1 MTTEERATIL
11 VVDDT
16 EINID
21 VLVEA
26 LAGDYAVRVAL
37 DGESALRS
45 VAKAL
50 PGLILLDVMMPGM
63 DGFEVCRRLKED
75 KATRGIPVIFLT
87 ALSEEEDEARG
98 LELGAADYITK
109 PFTPSLV
116 RARVRNHLELK
127 RYRDHLEAL
136 VARQTHEL
144 AEAHDRLK
152 GLDAA
157 RHDYLCAISHE
168 LRTPANGVLG
178 VAELVLL
185 EMADGDQLDE
195 YRALF
200 EQARQRLMSAIDGAL
215 HLAELQGG
223 DAAIKIIPVDLG
235 AIVATASDRLR
246 EEFSKRDLSL
256 VLPQVRPGIVLGNE
270 ELIEQSV
277 TTTLKVAQRLAIP
290 GTSVAAKCHEEKEM
304 VILLIEFRGREMPEK
319 LERTFFDTFSSE
331 RSASYVEDLGL
342 AVPLVADI
350 MRAMGG
356 SAAIQ
361 CTPPGQGIRLAF
373 LKKDTGTE

>member
-50 PGLILLDVMMPGM
+50 PGLILLDVMMPEM
-63 DGFEVCRRLKED
+63 DGFEVCRRLKEV
-75 KATRGIPVIFLT
+75 KATQDIPVIFLT

-109 PFTPSLV
+109 PFNPALV
-116 RARVRNHLELK
+116 KARVRNHLELK
-127 RYRDHLEAL
+127 RYRDHLEEL
-136 VARQTHEL
+136 VERQTHEL
-144 AEAHDRLK
+144 AEAHNRLK
-152 GLDAA
+152 ALDAA
-157 RHDYLCAISHE
+157 KHDYLCAISHE

-178 VAELVLL
+178 VAELALL
-185 EMADGDQLDE
+185 EMADGDQLDT

-200 EQARQRLMSAIDGAL
+200 EQARERLMSAIDGAL
-215 HLAELQGG
+215 RLAALQGG
-223 DAAIKIIPVDLG
+223 DATIKIIPVDLG
-235 AIVATASDRLR
+235 AIVATTSDRLR
-246 EEFSKRDLSL
+246 EELSKQGLSL
-256 VLPQVRPGIVLGNE
+256 VPPQVRPGIVLGNE
-270 ELIEQSV
+270 ELIDQSI
-277 TTTLKVAQRLAIP
+277 TTTLKMAQKLAIP
-290 GTSVAAKCHEEKEM
+290 GTSVDTRCHEEKEM
-304 VILLIEFRGREMPEK
+304 VVLFIEFKGRAMPEK
-319 LERTFFDTFSSE
+319 LERTFFDTFSSA

-356 SAAIQ
+356 SAAIR
-361 CTPPGQGIRLAF
+361 CTPSGQVIQLAF
-373 LKKDTGTE
+373 LKKDTGKE

>member
-1 MTTEERATIL
+1 MTTEERPTIL

-26 LAGDYAVRVAL
+26 LASDYAVRVAM

-75 KATRGIPVIFLT
+75 KATRDIPVIFLT

-109 PFTPSLV
+109 PFSPALV
-116 RARVRNHLELK
+116 KARVRSHLEMK

-136 VARQTHEL
+136 VERQTQEL
-144 AEAHDRLK
+144 AEAHNRLK
-152 GLDAA
+152 ALDAA
-157 RHDYLCAISHE
+157 KHDYLCAISHE

-178 VAELVLL
+178 VAELALL

-200 EQARQRLMSAIDGAL
+200 DNARQRLMSAIDGAL
-215 HLAELQGG
+215 RLAELQGG
-223 DAAIKIIPVDLG
+223 DATIKIIPVDLG
-235 AIVATASDRLR
+235 AIIATAGDRLR
-246 EEFSKRDLSL
+246 EEWSKQNLSL

-270 ELIEQSV
+270 ELIDQSV
-277 TTTLKVAQRLAIP
+277 TTMLKVAQRLAIP
-290 GTSVAAKCHEEKEM
+290 GTSVATSSHEEKEM
-304 VILLIEFRGREMPEK
+304 VIVLIEFKGQPMAEK
-319 LERTFFDTFSSE
+319 LERTFFNTFSAE

-356 SAAIQ
+356 SATIQ
-361 CTPPGQGIRLAF
+361 CIPPGLVIQLSF
-373 LKKDTGTE
+373 LKMG